1 MVENKSV
8 LTKKDASILLFCVF
22 AVGFCTIIYELLIG
36 SISSYFIGDSIKQF
50 SITIGLTM
58 TAMGIG
64 TLISRFFNKN
74 LIYWFILVEVMLA
87 IIGGLSVPILY
98 YIYSIQFFYYPIMC
112 ILIIAIGTLIGL
124 EIPLLTRIME
134 EYFQLRENI
143 SNVLSLDYLGAFLAS
158 LAFPFILLP
167 FLGVF
172 NSSISTGL
180 INLIVGLL
188 TFVWFKDKLTKKR
201 RAMLRV
207 QGVLIALLLV
217 GVFIFSKEIS
227 MYLENSMYDDRV
239 VFAKQTKY
247 QKLVITKNQADVRL
261 FIDGNVQFSTIDE
274 YRYHE
279 ALVHIPMNLVKHR
292 ENILVLG
299 GGDGLATRE
308 LLKYPEVK
316 HITVVDLDKEMTD
329 LAVKN
334 RIMAELSEHSFENP
348 KVKILNEDAFKY
360 LENVKDYFD
369 VIIIDLPDPN
379 NSSLAR
385 LYSKEFYKVV
395 KQKLARNGIVVTQ
408 STSPFFSPE
417 AYWCI
422 EKSLKSAG
430 FKYTKPYHTYV
441 PSFGDWGFML
451 AGNRPIDENSI
462 KISGI
467 KTKFLDNNSVKSLF
481 HIEKD
486 VLRDNIKASTLD
498 KPEILNYYLNGWR
511 YWN

>member
-1 MVENKSV
+1 
-8 LTKKDASILLFCVF
+8 
-22 AVGFCTIIYELLIG
+22 
-36 SISSYFIGDSIKQF
+36 
-50 SITIGLTM
+50 M

-74 LIYWFILVEVMLA
+74 LIYWFIFVEILLA

-98 YIYSIQFFYYPIMC
+98 FIYSIQFFYYPIMC
-112 ILIIAIGTLIGL
+112 LLIITIGTLIGL

-180 INLIVGLL
+180 INLLVGIL

-201 RAMLRV
+201 RSIIRV
-207 QGVLIALLLV
+207 QGILITILLLSLL
-217 GVFIFSKEIS
+217 IFSKEIS

-239 VFAKQTKY
+239 VFSKQTKY
-247 QKLVITKNQADVRL
+247 QKLVITKNKEDVRL

-279 ALVHIPMNLVKHR
+279 PLIHIPMNLVKHR
-292 ENILVLG
+292 ENVLILG
-299 GGDGLATRE
+299 GGDGLAARE
-308 LLKYPEVK
+308 LLKYSDVNR
-316 HITVVDLDKEMTD
+316 ITVVDLDKEMTD
-329 LAVKN
+329 LAVNN
-334 RIMAELSEHSFENP
+334 RIMAELSENSFKNP
-348 KVKILNEDAFKY
+348 KVKIYNEDAFKF
-360 LENVKDYFD
+360 LENSKEYFD

-385 LYSKEFYKVV
+385 LYSKEFYKVAG
-395 KQKLARNGIVVTQ
+395 QKLAANGIMVTQ
-408 STSPFFSPE
+408 ATSPFFSPE

-422 EKSLKSAG
+422 QKSLKAAG

-451 AGNRPIDENSI
+451 ASNKPIDENTI
-462 KISGI
+462 KIENL
-467 KTKFLDNNSVKSLF
+467 KTRYVDNNSVKSLF

-486 VLRDNIKASTLD
+486 ILRDNIKASTLD

>member
-1 MVENKSV
+1 
-8 LTKKDASILLFCVF
+8 
-22 AVGFCTIIYELLIG
+22 
-36 SISSYFIGDSIKQF
+36 
-50 SITIGLTM
+50 M

-74 LIYWFILVEVMLA
+74 LIYWFIFVEILLA
-87 IIGGLSVPILY
+87 IIGGLSVPVLY
-98 YIYSIQFFYYPIMC
+98 FIYSVQFFYYPIMC
-112 ILIIAIGTLIGL
+112 FLIIIIGSLIGL

-180 INLIVGLL
+180 LNLLVGVL
-188 TFVWFKDKLTKKR
+188 TFVWFKDKLTHKR
-201 RAMLRV
+201 KLMLKT
-207 QGVLIALLLV
+207 QAILIAILLV
-217 GVFIFSKEIS
+217 GLLIFSKELAF
-227 MYLENSMYDDRV
+227 YLENSMYDDRV
-239 VFAKQTKY
+239 VFSKKTPY
-247 QKLVITKNQADVRL
+247 QQIVITKNKADVRL

-279 ALVHIPMNLVKHR
+279 PLIHIPMNLVNKK
-292 ENILVLG
+292 ENVLILG
-299 GGDGLATRE
+299 GGDGLAARE

-316 HITVVDLDKEMTD
+316 KITVVDLDKEMTD

-348 KVKILNEDAFKY
+348 KVKILNEDAFKF
-360 LENVKDYFD
+360 LENSKEYFD

-379 NSSLAR
+379 NQSLAR

-395 KQKLARNGIVVTQ
+395 KQKLARNGIAVTQ

-422 EKSLKSAG
+422 EKSLQAAG

-441 PSFGDWGFML
+441 PSFGDWGFIL
-451 AGNRPIDENSI
+451 AGNNPINEKNI
-462 KISGI
+462 KITVP
-467 KTKFLDNNSVKSLF
+467 TKFLDDSSIESLF

-486 VLRDNIKASTLD
+486 VKRNNIKASTLD

>member
-1 MVENKSV
+1 MVENKSI

-22 AVGFCTIIYELLIG
+22 VVGFCTIIYELLIG

-74 LIYWFILVEVMLA
+74 LIYWFIFVEILLA

-98 YIYSIQFFYYPIMC
+98 FIYSVQFFYYPIMC
-112 ILIIAIGTLIGL
+112 LLIIIIGTLIGL

-180 INLIVGLL
+180 LNLLVGIL
-188 TFVWFKDKLTKKR
+188 TFIWFKDKLTKKR
-201 RAMLRV
+201 RLMIKT
-207 QGVLIALLLV
+207 QGILIAILLV
-217 GVFIFSKEIS
+217 GMLIFSKEIS
-227 MYLENSMYDDRV
+227 FYLENSMYEDRV
-239 VFAKQTKY
+239 VFSKKTPY
-247 QKLVITKNQADVRL
+247 QQLVITKNKEDIRL
-261 FIDGNVQFSTIDE
+261 YIDGNVQFSTIDE

-279 ALVHIPMNLVKHR
+279 PLIHIPMNLVKQK
-292 ENILVLG
+292 ENILILG
-299 GGDGLATRE
+299 GGDGLAARE
-308 LLKYPEVK
+308 LLKYQEVK

-329 LAVKN
+329 LAIKN
-334 RIMAELSEHSFENP
+334 RILAELSEHSFENS
-348 KVKILNEDAFKY
+348 KVKIINEDAFKY
-360 LENVKDYFD
+360 LENAKEYFD

-379 NSSLAR
+379 NQSLAR

-395 KQKLARNGIVVTQ
+395 KQKLAKNGIIVTQ

-422 EKSLKSAG
+422 EKSLQAAG

-451 AGNRPIDENSI
+451 ASNNPINEKNI
-462 KISGI
+462 II
-467 KTKFLDNNSVKSLF
+467 NVPTKFLENNSIDSLF
-481 HIEKD
+481 YIEKD
-486 VLRDNIKASTLD
+486 IQRKNIKPSTLD
-498 KPEILNYYLNGWR
+498 HPEILNYYLSGWR

>member
-1 MVENKSV
+1 MVENKSI

-22 AVGFCTIIYELLIG
+22 VVGYCTIIYELLIG

-74 LIYWFILVEVMLA
+74 LIYWFIFVEILLA

-98 YIYSIQFFYYPIMC
+98 FIYSIQFFYYPIMC
-112 ILIIAIGTLIGL
+112 LLIIAIGTLIGL

-180 INLIVGLL
+180 LNLLVGVL
-188 TFVWFKDKLTKKR
+188 TFAWFKDKLTNKR
-201 RAMLRV
+201 KLMLKT
-207 QGVLIALLLV
+207 QGILIAILLV
-217 GVFIFSKEIS
+217 GMLIFSKEIAFH
-227 MYLENSMYDDRV
+227 LENSMYDDRV
-239 VFAKQTKY
+239 IFSKKTPY
-247 QKLVITKNQADVRL
+247 QQIVITKNKEDVRL

-279 ALVHIPMNLVKHR
+279 PLIHIPMNLVKHK

-299 GGDGLATRE
+299 GGDALATRE
-308 LLKYPEVK
+308 LLKYQDVK
-316 HITVVDLDKEMTD
+316 KITVVDLDKEMTD

-334 RIMAELSEHSFENP
+334 RIMAKLSEHSFENP

-360 LENVKDYFD
+360 LENAKEYFD

-379 NSSLAR
+379 NQSLAR

-395 KQKLARNGIVVTQ
+395 KQKLARNGIMVTQ

-422 EKSLKSAG
+422 EESLKAAG

-451 AGNRPIDENSI
+451 ASNNPINEKNI
-462 KISGI
+462 KINVP
-467 KTKFLDNNSVKSLF
+467 TKFLENNSIDSLF

-486 VLRDNIKASTLD
+486 VKRKNIKASTLD
-498 KPEILNYYLNGWR
+498 HPEILNYYLNGWR

>member
-1 MVENKSV
+1 MVENKSI

-22 AVGFCTIIYELLIG
+22 VVGFCTIIYELLIG

-74 LIYWFILVEVMLA
+74 LIYWFIFVEILLA

-98 YIYSIQFFYYPIMC
+98 FIYSVQFFYYPIMC
-112 ILIIAIGTLIGL
+112 LLIIIIGTLIGL

-180 INLIVGLL
+180 LNLLVGIL
-188 TFVWFKDKLTKKR
+188 TFIWFKDKLTKKR
-201 RAMLRV
+201 RLMIKT
-207 QGVLIALLLV
+207 QGILIAILLV
-217 GVFIFSKEIS
+217 GMLIFSKEIS
-227 MYLENSMYDDRV
+227 FYLENSMYEDRV
-239 VFAKQTKY
+239 VFSKKTPY
-247 QKLVITKNQADVRL
+247 QQLVITKNKEDIRL
-261 FIDGNVQFSTIDE
+261 YIDGNVQFSTIDE

-279 ALVHIPMNLVKHR
+279 PLIHIPMNLVKQK
-292 ENILVLG
+292 ENILILG
-299 GGDGLATRE
+299 GGDGLAARE
-308 LLKYPEVK
+308 LLKYQEVK

-329 LAVKN
+329 LAIKN
-334 RIMAELSEHSFENP
+334 RILAELSEHSFENS
-348 KVKILNEDAFKY
+348 KVKIINEDAFKY
-360 LENVKDYFD
+360 LENEKEYFD

-379 NSSLAR
+379 NQSLAR

-395 KQKLARNGIVVTQ
+395 KQKLAKNGIIVTQ

-422 EKSLKSAG
+422 EKSLQAAG

-451 AGNRPIDENSI
+451 ASNNPINEKNI
-462 KISGI
+462 II
-467 KTKFLDNNSVKSLF
+467 NVPTKFLENNSIDSLF
-481 HIEKD
+481 YIEKD
-486 VLRDNIKASTLD
+486 IQRKNIKPSTLD
-498 KPEILNYYLNGWR
+498 HPEILNYYLSGWR

>member
-1 MVENKSV
+1 MENKSV

-22 AVGFCTIIYELLIG
+22 VVGFCTIVYELLIG

-64 TLISRFFNKN
+64 TLISRFFDKN
-74 LIYWFILVEVMLA
+74 LIYWFIFVEILLA
-87 IIGGLSVPILY
+87 IIGGMSVPILY
-98 YIYSIQFFYYPIMC
+98 WIYSIQFFYYPIMC
-112 ILIIAIGTLIGL
+112 ILIIIIGTLIGL

-172 NSSISTGL
+172 NSSLSTGL
-180 INLIVGLL
+180 LNLLVGIL
-188 TFVWFKDKLTKKR
+188 TFCWFKNKLTKKR
-201 RAMLRV
+201 RAMLKV
-207 QGVLIALLLV
+207 QGILIAILIIGCLL
-217 GVFIFSKEIS
+217 FSKEIS

-239 VFAKQTKY
+239 IFAKQTKY
-247 QKLVITKNQADVRL
+247 QKLVMTKNKEDIRL

-279 ALVHIPMNLVKHR
+279 PLIHIPMNLVQHR
-292 ENILVLG
+292 ENILILG
-299 GGDGLATRE
+299 GGDGLAARE
-308 LLKYPEVK
+308 LLKYNEVQ
-316 HITVVDLDKEMTD
+316 HITVVDLDKDMTD
-329 LAVKN
+329 LAMKN
-334 RIMAELSEHSFENP
+334 RIFTELNQNSFNNK
-348 KVKILNEDAFKY
+348 KVKVLNEDAFKF
-360 LENVKDYFD
+360 LENAKEYFD

-385 LYSKEFYKVV
+385 LYSKEFYKVA
-395 KQKLARNGIVVTQ
+395 KQKLAQNGILVTQ
-408 STSPFFSPE
+408 ATSPYFSPE

-422 EKSLKSAG
+422 EKSLISAG
-430 FKYTKPYHTYV
+430 FKYTKPYHAYV
-441 PSFGDWGFML
+441 PSFGDWGFVL
-451 AGNRPIDENSI
+451 AANKEISENNIDI
-462 KISGI
+462 KVP
-467 KTKFLDNNSVKSLF
+467 TKFLDKNSISSLF

-486 VLRDNIKASTLD
+486 IIRKNIKASTLN
-498 KPEILNYYLNGWR
+498 KPEILNYYLSGWR

>member
-1 MVENKSV
+1 MGNNKGI

-22 AVGFCTIIYELLIG
+22 VVGYCTIIYELLIG

-64 TLISRFFNKN
+64 TLASRFFKNN
-74 LIYWFILVEVMLA
+74 LIYWFIMIEILLA
-87 IIGGLSVPILY
+87 IVGGLSVPVLY
-98 YIYSIQFFYYPIMC
+98 WIYSIQFFYYPIMC
-112 ILIIAIGTLIGL
+112 VLIIIIGTLIGL

-158 LAFPFILLP
+158 LAFPFLLLP
-167 FLGVF
+167 FLGIF
-172 NSSISTGL
+172 NSSLSTGL
-180 INLIVGLL
+180 MNLLVGVL
-188 TFVWFKDKLTKKR
+188 TFHWFKNKLTKKR
-201 RAMLRV
+201 KLMLHT
-207 QGVLIALLLV
+207 QSILIVILLV
-217 GVFIFSKEIS
+217 GCMLFSKEIS

-239 VFAKQTKY
+239 VFSKQTKY
-247 QKLVITKNQADVRL
+247 QKLVITKNKTDLRL
-261 FIDGNVQFSTIDE
+261 YIDGNTQFSTIDE

-279 ALVHIPMNLVKHR
+279 PLIHVPMNMVKHR

-308 LLKYPEVK
+308 LLKYPEVQ

-334 RIMAELSEHSFENP
+334 RIIAELSEHSFENP
-348 KVKILNEDAFKY
+348 KVKILNEDAFKF
-360 LENVKDYFD
+360 LENAKEYFD

-395 KQKLARNGIVVTQ
+395 RQKLAQNGVMVTQ
-408 STSPFFSPE
+408 STSPFFAPE
-417 AYWCI
+417 AFWCI
-422 EKSLKSAG
+422 QESLKSAG

-451 AGNRPIDENSI
+451 AGNRPLDTSNI
-462 KISGI
+462 KINVP
-467 KTKFLDNNSVKSLF
+467 TKYLDNNNVESLF
-481 HIEKD
+481 VIEKD
-486 VLRDNIKASTLD
+486 LLRKDIKASTLNN
-498 KPEILNYYLNGWR
+498 PTILNYYLNGWR